1 MLSPAGPEVDEGN
14 IAGWL
19 RDARCEEGIEGQR
32 ILVAR
37 GAAACCFLV
46 FAVLVPDEEVEFS
59 DNASSLSLSLSS
71 AFSLSFLELGLGGG
85 PAALSSC
92 RS

>member
-1 MLSPAGPEVDEGN
+1 MLVS
-14 IAGWL
+14 
-19 RDARCEEGIEGQR
+19 
-32 ILVAR
+32 R

-46 FAVLVPDEEVEFS
+46 FAALVPDKEVEFS
-59 DNASSLSLSLSS
+59 DDVSSLSLSS

-85 PAALSSC
+85 LTAPSSC

>member
-59 DNASSLSLSLSS
+59 DDVSSLSLSS

-92 RS
+92 HS